1 MLSSSTGRWPT
12 WFVSA
17 RRSSATSSR
26 RVGSPMSKFV
36 DQRLSAFLDALASAE
51 PTPGGGTAAAI
62 AGAMGV
68 SLLMMV
74 GGLSKSRAGAEAERV
89 ALAEARAA
97 LASIRDRLAGLG

>member
-1 MLSSSTGRWPT
+1 MPSSSTGRWPT
-12 WFVSA
+12 SFASA

-26 RVGSPMSKFV
+26 RVESPMSKFV
-36 DQRLSAFLDALASAE
+36 DQPLSGFLDALASAE

-74 GGLSKSRAGAEAERV
+74 AGLTKPRAGAEAEGV

-97 LASIRDRLAGLG
+97 LAGIRDRLAGL